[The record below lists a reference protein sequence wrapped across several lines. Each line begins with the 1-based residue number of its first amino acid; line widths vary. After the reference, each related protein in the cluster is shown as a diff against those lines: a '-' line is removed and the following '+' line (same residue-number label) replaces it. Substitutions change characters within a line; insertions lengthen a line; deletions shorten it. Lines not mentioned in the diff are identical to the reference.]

1 MEAAVP
7 ILDDVLKEALE
18 LNSTDRAVL
27 AQELLASI
35 DPGERDLTESEAERL
50 WVEETQSRLAEYS
63 SGRSRPIA
71 SADVARKAEKLAR

>member
-27 AQELLASI
+27 VQELLASI
-35 DPGERDLTESEAERL
+35 DPGEPDLTESEAERL
-50 WVEETQSRLAEYS
+50 WVEETQGRLAEYS
-63 SGRSRPIA
+63 SGRDRSIA